1 MDNNININLNILSK
15 MKELSKFEIAA
26 IKRTAQNV
34 NAMVTKKT
42 KLKEKIDALQAEYDQ
57 IEEAQEQFEVPIRKM
72 TGGYGTE
79 DLIVKVIEDTGKL
92 DKDGKPV
99 KLAKYVLKYPDTILP
114 PAMDGGD
121 GVVDDTEKAPEVEVP
136 AEDAVAIDPTVESPL
151 APAMEET
158 ESYSTNPPSDLPF
171 MN

>member
-42 KLKEKIDALQAEYDQ
+42 KLKEKINVLQAEYDQ
-57 IEEAQEQFEVPIRKM
+57 IEEAQEQFEAPIRKM

-79 DLIVKVIEDTGKL
+79 DLVVKVVEDTGKL
-92 DKDGKPV
+92 DKDGKPI
-99 KLAKYVLKYPDTILP
+99 KLTKYALKYPDTILP
-114 PAMDGGD
+114 PTMDNGD
-121 GVVDDTEKAPEVEVP
+121 GAVDDTEKAPEVEVP
-136 AEDAVAIDPTVESPL
+136 AEDAVTIDPTVESPL
-151 APAMEET
+151 APAVENKE
-158 ESYSTNPPSDLPF
+158 YDADLSDLPF

>member
-1 MDNNININLNILSK
+1 

-92 DKDGKPV
+92 DKDGKPI

-114 PAMDGGD
+114 PTMDD
-121 GVVDDTEKAPEVEVP
+121 GNGAVDDTEKAPEVEVP
-136 AEDAVAIDPTVESPL
+136 AEDAVVIDPTVESPL
-151 APAMEET
+151 APAMEDKEQGT
-158 ESYSTNPPSDLPF
+158 DPSDLPF

>member
-1 MDNNININLNILSK
+1 

-57 IEEAQEQFEVPIRKM
+57 IEEAQEQFEAPIKKM

-79 DLIVKVIEDTGKL
+79 DLIMKMIEDTGKL
-92 DKDGKPV
+92 DKDGKPI
-99 KLAKYVLKYPDTILP
+99 KLAKYVLKYPGTILP
-114 PAMDGGD
+114 PTMDNGD
-121 GVVDDTEKAPEVEVP
+121 GTVDDTEKAPEIEVP
-136 AEDAVAIDPTVESPL
+136 AENAVAIDPTVKSPL
-151 APAMEET
+151 APAVENKEHDT
-158 ESYSTNPPSDLPF
+158 DPSDLPF

>member
-1 MDNNININLNILSK
+1 

-34 NAMVTKKT
+34 NAMVTKKI

-57 IEEAQEQFEVPIRKM
+57 IEEAQEQFEAPIRKM

-79 DLIVKVIEDTGKL
+79 DLVEKVIEDTGKL
-92 DKDGKPV
+92 DKDGKSI
-99 KLAKYVLKYPDTILP
+99 KLTKYVLKYPDTILP
-114 PAMDGGD
+114 PAMDNGD
-121 GVVDDTEKAPEVEVP
+121 GAVDDTEKAPEIEVP

-151 APAMEET
+151 APAMENKEQGT
-158 ESYSTNPPSDLPF
+158 DPNDLPF

>member
-1 MDNNININLNILSK
+1 

-57 IEEAQEQFEVPIRKM
+57 IEEAQEQFEAPIKKM

-79 DLIVKVIEDTGKL
+79 DLVEKVIEDTGKL
-92 DKDGKPV
+92 DKNGKTM

-114 PAMDGGD
+114 PTMDDGD
-121 GVVDDTEKAPEVEVP
+121 GVMDDTEKAPEIEVP
-136 AEDAVAIDPTVESPL
+136 ANNAVDIDPTVESPL
-151 APAMEET
+151 APSMEDKEYGT
-158 ESYSTNPPSDLPF
+158 DSSDFPF
-171 MN
+171 IN

>member
-1 MDNNININLNILSK
+1 

-57 IEEAQEQFEVPIRKM
+57 IEEAQEQFEAPIKKM

-79 DLIVKVIEDTGKL
+79 DLIMKVIEDTGKL
-92 DKDGKPV
+92 DKDGKPI

-114 PAMDGGD
+114 PTMDNGD
-121 GVVDDTEKAPEVEVP
+121 GAVDDTEKAPEVEVP
-136 AEDAVAIDPTVESPL
+136 VEDAVAIDPTVESPL
-151 APAMEET
+151 APAMENKEHDT
-158 ESYSTNPPSDLPF
+158 DPSDLPF

>member
-1 MDNNININLNILSK
+1 

-57 IEEAQEQFEVPIRKM
+57 IEEAQEQFEAPIKKM

-79 DLIVKVIEDTGKL
+79 DLVEKVIEDTGKL
-92 DKDGKPV
+92 DKNGKTM
-99 KLAKYVLKYPDTILP
+99 KLAKYILKYPDTILP
-114 PAMDGGD
+114 PTMDNGD
-121 GVVDDTEKAPEVEVP
+121 GVVDDTEKAPEIEVP
-136 AEDAVAIDPTVESPL
+136 AEGAVDIDPTVESPL
-151 APAMEET
+151 APSMEAKEHGT
-158 ESYSTNPPSDLPF
+158 DSSDFPF

>member
-1 MDNNININLNILSK
+1 

-136 AEDAVAIDPTVESPL
+136 AEDAVAIAASVESPL

>member
-1 MDNNININLNILSK
+1 

-42 KLKEKIDALQAEYDQ
+42 KLKEKIDVLQAEYDQ

-136 AEDAVAIDPTVESPL
+136 AEDAVAIDPSVESPL

>member
-1 MDNNININLNILSK
+1 

-57 IEEAQEQFEVPIRKM
+57 IEEAQEQFEAPIKKM

-79 DLIVKVIEDTGKL
+79 DLIMKVIEDTGKL
-92 DKDGKPV
+92 DKDGKPI

-114 PAMDGGD
+114 PTMDNGD
-121 GVVDDTEKAPEVEVP
+121 GAVDDTEKAPEVEVP
-136 AEDAVAIDPTVESPL
+136 AKDAVAIDPTVKSPL
-151 APAMEET
+151 APAVENKEHDT
-158 ESYSTNPPSDLPF
+158 DPSDLPF

>member
-1 MDNNININLNILSK
+1 

-57 IEEAQEQFEVPIRKM
+57 LEEAQEQFEAPIRKM

-79 DLIVKVIEDTGKL
+79 DLVEKVIEDTGKL
-92 DKDGKPV
+92 DKSGKPI

-114 PAMDGGD
+114 PTMDD
-121 GVVDDTEKAPEVEVP
+121 GTGEMNDTEEAPEVEVP
-136 AEDAVAIDPTVESPL
+136 AEDAVAIDPSVESPL
-151 APAMEET
+151 APAVENKEHG
-158 ESYSTNPPSDLPF
+158 NIPPRPSFYELIK
-171 MN
+171 

>member
-1 MDNNININLNILSK
+1 

-57 IEEAQEQFEVPIRKM
+57 IEEAQEQFEAPIKKM

-79 DLIVKVIEDTGKL
+79 DLIMKVIEDTGKL
-92 DKDGKPV
+92 DKDGKPI

-114 PAMDGGD
+114 PTMDNGD
-121 GVVDDTEKAPEVEVP
+121 GAVDDTEKVHEVEVP
-136 AEDAVAIDPTVESPL
+136 VEDAVTIDPTVESPL
-151 APAMEET
+151 APAMENKEHDT
-158 ESYSTNPPSDLPF
+158 DPSDLPF

>member
-1 MDNNININLNILSK
+1 
-15 MKELSKFEIAA
+15 MKEISKFEIAA

-42 KLKEKIDALQAEYDQ
+42 KLKEKIDALQAEYDTLN
-57 IEEAQEQFEVPIRKM
+57 EAQEQFEAPIKKM

-79 DLIVKVIEDTGKL
+79 DLIMKVIEDTGKL
-92 DKDGKPV
+92 DKDGKPI

-114 PAMDGGD
+114 PTMDNGD

-136 AEDAVAIDPTVESPL
+136 TEDAVTIDPTVESPL
-151 APAMEET
+151 APALENKEHDT
-158 ESYSTNPPSDLPF
+158 DPSDLPF

>member
-1 MDNNININLNILSK
+1 

-26 IKRTAQNV
+26 IRRTAQNV

-42 KLKEKIDALQAEYDQ
+42 KLKEKIDALQAEYDK
-57 IEEAQEQFEVPIRKM
+57 IEGAQEQFEVPIRKM

-114 PAMDGGD
+114 PAIDGGD

-136 AEDAVAIDPTVESPL
+136 AEDAVAIAASVESPL

>member
-1 MDNNININLNILSK
+1 

-34 NAMVTKKT
+34 NAMVTKKA

-136 AEDAVAIDPTVESPL
+136 AEDAVAIAASVESPL

>member
-1 MDNNININLNILSK
+1 

-42 KLKEKIDALQAEYDQ
+42 KLKEKIDVLQAEYDQ
-57 IEEAQEQFEVPIRKM
+57 IEEAQEQFEAPIRKM

-79 DLIVKVIEDTGKL
+79 DLVEKVIEDTGKL
-92 DKDGKPV
+92 DKDGKSI
-99 KLAKYVLKYPDTILP
+99 KLTKYVLKYPDTILP
-114 PAMDGGD
+114 PTMDD
-121 GVVDDTEKAPEVEVP
+121 GTGAVDDTEEAPEVEVP
-136 AEDAVAIDPTVESPL
+136 AENAVAIDPSVESPL